1 MGVWIRSAR
10 GSRLVPDHVEVVDM
24 WNLPDGGD
32 GGPLLPVDHLEEPSV
47 GAAGND
53 EVLP

>member
-10 GSRLVPDHVEVVDM
+10 GSRLVPDHVEVVDVRD
-24 WNLPDGGD
+24 LPDGGD